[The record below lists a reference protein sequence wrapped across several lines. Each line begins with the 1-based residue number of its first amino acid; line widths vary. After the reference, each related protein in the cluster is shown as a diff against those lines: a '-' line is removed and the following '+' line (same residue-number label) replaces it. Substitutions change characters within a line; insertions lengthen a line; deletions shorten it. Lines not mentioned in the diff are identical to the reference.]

1 MLYCNIM
8 APKPKPTPILKEE
21 DDDEDQ
27 EGLNESEEYED
38 DSENDEDVQSDP
50 DNDDNEDS
58 DIDVKNDDSDESV
71 DIDPVAR
78 DHDESDDG
86 EEVLRKFTE
95 KMRND
100 TILQFHPESISHN
113 YDEVKLLA
121 KIRRNADGVIDDELH
136 KTIPILTKYEKTRIL
151 GQRAKQL
158 ETGSQTFINP
168 YPAGVVDSYLL
179 AQMEFERGLIPFIIR
194 RPLPGGKSEYWYL
207 NDLEKI

>member
-1 MLYCNIM
+1 MP
-8 APKPKPTPILKEE
+8 PKPKSNPIIKEDE
-21 DDDEDQ
+21 DEDQ
-27 EGLNESEEYED
+27 EVLNDSEEYDD
-38 DSENDEDVQSDP
+38 DSENDEDIQTDQ
-50 DNDDNEDS
+50 DNDDNDDS
-58 DIDVKNDDSDESV
+58 DIDVKNDDSDESAE
-71 DIDPVAR
+71 IEPVSR
-78 DHDESDDG
+78 EHEDSDDG

-113 YDEVKLLA
+113 YDEVKMLV
-121 KIRRNADGVIDDELH
+121 KIRRNADGVIDDDLH

-168 YPAGVVDSYLL
+168 YPEGVVDSYLL
-179 AQMEFERGLIPFIIR
+179 SQMEFDRGLIPFIIR
-194 RPLPGGKSEYWYL
+194 RPLPGGKSEYWCL

>member
-1 MLYCNIM
+1 MP
-8 APKPKPTPILKEE
+8 PKPKSNPIIKEDE
-21 DDDEDQ
+21 DEDQ
-27 EGLNESEEYED
+27 EVLNESEEYDD
-38 DSENDEDVQSDP
+38 DSENDEDIQTDQ
-50 DNDDNEDS
+50 DNDDNDDS
-58 DIDVKNDDSDESV
+58 DIDVKNDDSDESAE
-71 DIDPVAR
+71 IEPVSR
-78 DHDESDDG
+78 EHEDSDDG

-113 YDEVKLLA
+113 YDEVKMLV

-168 YPAGVVDSYLL
+168 YPEGVVDSYLL
-179 AQMEFERGLIPFIIR
+179 SQMEFGRGLIPFIIR
-194 RPLPGGKSEYWYL
+194 RPLPGGKSEYWCL

>member
-1 MLYCNIM
+1 MP
-8 APKPKPTPILKEE
+8 PKPKSNPIIKEDE
-21 DDDEDQ
+21 DEDQ
-27 EGLNESEEYED
+27 EVLNESEEYDD
-38 DSENDEDVQSDP
+38 DSENDEDIQTDQ
-50 DNDDNEDS
+50 DNDDNDDS
-58 DIDVKNDDSDESV
+58 DIDVKNDDSDESAE
-71 DIDPVAR
+71 IEPVSR
-78 DHDESDDG
+78 EHEDSDDG

-113 YDEVKLLA
+113 YDEVKMLV

-168 YPAGVVDSYLL
+168 YPEGVVDSYLL
-179 AQMEFERGLIPFIIR
+179 SQMEFDRGLIPFIIR
-194 RPLPGGKSEYWYL
+194 RPLPGGKSEYWCL